1 MTGKIIKRGLL
12 GLPLGIA
19 IGFVISLIT
28 SICIGDGNFYPVTA
42 ELIEATGNELSAVI
56 IQTIL
61 CGLMGTGYAMASV
74 IWEIDSW
81 SLAKQS
87 GIYFAIASIIMF
99 PVAYVTNWMEHSVMG
114 FIIYAG
120 VFVGIFIAVWLTQYF
135 AWKSKIRK
143 LNEQVQNR

>member
-19 IGFVISLIT
+19 IGYVISLIT
-28 SICIGDGNFYPVTA
+28 SICIGDGSFYPVTA
-42 ELIEATGNELSAVI
+42 ELIEATGNVLSAVI

-61 CGLMGTGYAMASV
+61 CGLMGAGYAMASV